1 MIGLKKLV
9 VIICILLAIFI
20 GMYINQRN
28 QISSAKITAEEVDNI
43 EVYIT
48 NIYMWKEVTGEAL
61 PKFQDINDAP
71 DKWIWEVVKKNIEK
85 YEDISS
91 EYIQETAKKIFGPS
105 FAKQISQ
112 SGNTSF
118 EYKPEEN
125 KYIATNVELDTENDK
140 FLINNI
146 QKTKQGY
153 EVEILEYLEDY
164 SNEPEDVIAQEED
177 NQGQQVEFD
186 IPIKNINGE
195 QIFKVKSTEGP
206 TKILE
211 EVKSNIDKFTTKKL
225 IIEKNDDGNLYVKK
239 VE

>member
-71 DKWIWEVVKKNIEK
+71 DKWIWEVVKNNLDDYDISLEEANQKVKELFGEKCNKQMPKEGNDSFWYNEETEK
-85 YEDISS
+85 YE
-91 EYIQETAKKIFGPS
+91 
-105 FAKQISQ
+105 
-112 SGNTSF
+112 
-118 EYKPEEN
+118 
-125 KYIATNVELDTENDK
+125 ATGVELDNKQDT

-146 QKTKQGY
+146 AEMTGRKNGSYDERQ
-153 EVEILEYLEDY
+153 
-164 SNEPEDVIAQEED
+164 EPCFLPCFFVQCCW
-177 NQGQQVEFD
+177 
-186 IPIKNINGE
+186 
-195 QIFKVKSTEGP
+195 
-206 TKILE
+206 
-211 EVKSNIDKFTTKKL
+211 
-225 IIEKNDDGNLYVKK
+225 
-239 VE
+239 

>member
-1 MIGLKKLV
+1 MKKLIA
-9 VIICILLAIFI
+9 IICILLVIFI

-28 QISSAKITAEEVDNI
+28 QIESSKISAEEVDNI
-43 EVYIT
+43 EVYVT
-48 NIYMWKEVTGEAL
+48 KIYMWKEVTGEAL
-61 PKFQDINDAP
+61 PKFQNINDAP
-71 DKWIWEVVKKNIEK
+71 DKWVWEVVKKNMEK
-85 YEDISS
+85 YEDITF
-91 EYIQETAKKIFGPS
+91 EEIQEKAKEIFNTD
-105 FAKQISQ
+105 FAKQFSKD
-112 SGNTSF
+112 GNTSF
-118 EYKPEEN
+118 EYQSDEN
-125 KYIATNVELDTENDK
+125 TYVATNVELDTENDK

-146 QKTKQGY
+146 KKTKQGY
-153 EVEILEYLEDY
+153 EVEIVEYLEDY

-186 IPIKNINGE
+186 IPIKNISGE

>member
-85 YEDISS
+85 YEGISS

-112 SGNTSF
+112 VIVIFNYQNLKHISNLPFLCIGFWHLFSCPIISYFQAKGKKTCCNLN
-118 EYKPEEN
+118 EN
-125 KYIATNVELDTENDK
+125 
-140 FLINNI
+140 
-146 QKTKQGY
+146 
-153 EVEILEYLEDY
+153 
-164 SNEPEDVIAQEED
+164 
-177 NQGQQVEFD
+177 
-186 IPIKNINGE
+186 
-195 QIFKVKSTEGP
+195 
-206 TKILE
+206 
-211 EVKSNIDKFTTKKL
+211 
-225 IIEKNDDGNLYVKK
+225 
-239 VE
+239 

>member
-71 DKWIWEVVKKNIEK
+71 DKWIWEAVKKNIEK
-85 YEDISS
+85 YEGISS

-118 EYKPEEN
+118 EYQPEES

-153 EVEILEYLEDY
+153 EVEILEY
-164 SNEPEDVIAQEED
+164 
-177 NQGQQVEFD
+177 
-186 IPIKNINGE
+186 
-195 QIFKVKSTEGP
+195 
-206 TKILE
+206 
-211 EVKSNIDKFTTKKL
+211 
-225 IIEKNDDGNLYVKK
+225 
-239 VE
+239 

>member
-1 MIGLKKLV
+1 MKKLV

-28 QISSAKITAEEVDNI
+28 QISSAKITAEEVDDI

-71 DKWIWEVVKKNIEK
+71 DKWVWEVVKKNIEK

-91 EYIQETAKKIFGPS
+91 EYIQEIAKKIFGPD
-105 FAKQISQ
+105 FTKQISQ

-118 EYKPEEN
+118 EYQPEEN
-125 KYIATNVELDTENDK
+125 RYIATNVELDTENDK

-153 EVEILEYLEDY
+153 EVEIVEYLEDY
-164 SNEPEDVIAQEED
+164 SNEPEDVIVQEDDSQE
-177 NQGQQVEFD
+177 QQVEFD
-186 IPIKNINGE
+186 IPIKNVNEE

-211 EVKSNIDKFTTKKL
+211 EVKSNIDKFTKKKL
-225 IIEKNDDGNLYVKK
+225 TIEKNEDGNLYVKK

>member
-28 QISSAKITAEEVDNI
+28 QISSAKITAEEVDDI

-61 PKFQDINDAP
+61 PKFKDINDAP
-71 DKWIWEVVKKNIEK
+71 DKWVWEVVKKNIEK

-91 EYIQETAKKIFGPS
+91 EYIQEIAKKIFGPD
-105 FAKQISQ
+105 FTKQISQ

-118 EYKPEEN
+118 EYQPEEN
-125 KYIATNVELDTENDK
+125 RYIATNVELDTENDK

-153 EVEILEYLEDY
+153 EVEIVEYLEDY

-186 IPIKNINGE
+186 IPIKNING
-195 QIFKVKSTEGP
+195 
-206 TKILE
+206 
-211 EVKSNIDKFTTKKL
+211 
-225 IIEKNDDGNLYVKK
+225 
-239 VE
+239 

>member
-61 PKFQDINDAP
+61 PKFQNINDAP

-85 YEDISS
+85 YEGISS

-105 FAKQISQ
+105 FTKQISQ

-118 EYKPEEN
+118 EYQPEES

-164 SNEPEDVIAQEED
+164 SRTRRCVAQEED

-195 QIFKVKSTEGP
+195 
-206 TKILE
+206 
-211 EVKSNIDKFTTKKL
+211 SNF
-225 IIEKNDDGNLYVKK
+225 
-239 VE
+239 

>member
-1 MIGLKKLV
+1 M
-9 VIICILLAIFI
+9 IICILLAIFI

-28 QISSAKITAEEVDNI
+28 QIESSKISAEEVDNI
-43 EVYIT
+43 EVYVT

-61 PKFQDINDAP
+61 PKFQNINDAP
-71 DKWIWEVVKKNIEK
+71 DKWVWEVVKKNMEK
-85 YEDISS
+85 YEDITF
-91 EYIQETAKKIFGPS
+91 EEIQEKAKEIFNTD
-105 FAKQISQ
+105 FAKQFSKD
-112 SGNTSF
+112 GNTSF
-118 EYKPEEN
+118 EYQSDEN
-125 KYIATNVELDTENDK
+125 TYVATNVELDTENDK

-186 IPIKNINGE
+186 IPIKNISGE